1 MTITTKQVKDLQ
13 PCNDGWKWYL
23 ENQEEDLEKL
33 LIKINSV
40 RPDWARWL
48 FTNLMDR
55 KQCLEVAIFAA
66 REVLSIFEDKYP
78 NDDRPRKAIESAEK
92 WIKYPLDEN
101 RYAADASSDAAA
113 AAAAAAAADASSDAA
128 AAAAAADAAAA
139 AADASSDAAAAD
151 IAYAAADVA
160 YAAAADVYA
169 AAAYAYAAA
178 DAEKELQ
185 MKIIKHA
192 VKILD
197 GGIK

>member
-13 PCNDGWKWYL
+13 PCNDGWKWYM

-101 RYAADASSDAAA
+101 RYAA
-113 AAAAAAAADASSDAA
+113 AAAADAS
-128 AAAAAADAAAA
+128 ADAAAA
-139 AADASSDAAAAD
+139 AADASADAAAA
-151 IAYAAADVA
+151 AAADVA
-160 YAAAADVYA
+160 YAASADAYAAA
-169 AAAYAYAAA
+169 AAAYAYAAYAAYAYAAAA